1 MTIHQQ
7 LLERILND
15 NDQYVR
21 AHDLDYFLGHS
32 RGQTPQVTMLTC
44 SDSRV
49 SSQIIVQ
56 DPVNRVFVIKNI
68 GNQVATCEGS
78 LDYGIYHLKTP
89 LLLIVGHTDCGAIK
103 ARMKGVRGEPR
114 TIRNELL
121 SLPACQAKSL
131 QNIDYDQLVRE
142 NILNNIR
149 YQVKIA
155 SEKYQDLIQRDEL
168 WVVGAYY
175 DFRNDLG
182 KGWGRVVVVWPL
194 PNPSP
199 FGAGL

>member
-7 LLERILND
+7 LLDKILND
-15 NDQYVR
+15 NEEYVR
-21 AHDLDYFLGHS
+21 SHDLDYFLGHS
-32 RGQTPQVTMLTC
+32 RGQSPQITMLTC

-89 LLLIVGHTDCGAIK
+89 LLLIVGHTDCGAVK
-103 ARMKGVRGEPR
+103 ARIKGVRGEPR
-114 TIRNELL
+114 TIRRELL
-121 SLPACQAKSL
+121 SLPTYSVESL
-131 QNIDYDQLVRE
+131 QDTDYDQLVRE
-142 NILNNIR
+142 NVLNNIR

-155 SEKYQDLIQRDEL
+155 TGKYQELIQKDEL
-168 WVVGAYY
+168 RVVGAYY

-182 KGWGRVVVVWPL
+182 QGWGRVVLV
-194 PNPSP
+194 
-199 FGAGL
+199 

>member
-7 LLERILND
+7 LLDSILSD
-15 NDQYVR
+15 NEQYVR
-21 AHDLDYFLGHS
+21 THDLDYFLGHA
-32 RGQTPQVTMLTC
+32 RGQSPQVTMLTC

-56 DPVNRVFVIKNI
+56 DPVNRVFIIKNI
-68 GNQVATCEGS
+68 GNQVATCQGS

-89 LLLIVGHTDCGAIK
+89 LLIIVGHTDCGAIK

-114 TIRNELL
+114 YIRNELL
-121 SLPACQAKSL
+121 SLPSCPADTM
-131 QNIDYDQLVRE
+131 QNTDYEQFVRE
-142 NILNNIR
+142 NVLNNIR

-155 SEKYQDLIQRDEL
+155 TDRYADRIQSDEL
-168 WVVGAYY
+168 RVVGAYY

-182 KGWGRVVVVWPL
+182 QGWGRVVVL
-194 PNPSP
+194 
-199 FGAGL
+199 